1 MFSAIFGKW
10 THEPVKLDY
19 SQVTEALNKV
29 SRILSQA
36 NSLRDVEVAENMF
49 VKFCHM
55 FSTPQERESS
65 HIIFGIQQAINE
77 KRAQFENSSEVPYTN
92 EPLKF
97 MAAR

>member
-1 MFSAIFGKW
+1 MLSKIFGKW

-19 SQVTEALNKV
+19 SQVTEGLNKV
-29 SRILSQA
+29 SRILAQA
-36 NSLRDVEVAENMF
+36 KCLRDVEVAENMF

-65 HIIFGIQQAINE
+65 HIIYGIQQAINE
-77 KRAQFENSSEVPYTN
+77 QRAKFEASSEVPYTN